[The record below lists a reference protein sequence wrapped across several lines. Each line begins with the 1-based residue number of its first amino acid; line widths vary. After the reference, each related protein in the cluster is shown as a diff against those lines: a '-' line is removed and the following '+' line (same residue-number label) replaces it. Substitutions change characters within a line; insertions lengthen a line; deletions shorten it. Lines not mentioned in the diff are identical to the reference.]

1 MTAVFSNAPSPPP
14 RVTTAGRRY
23 LALCFPFLPCERMRA
38 QTRRDGDGPAEATRA
53 GAPLVLVDR
62 AGGGLR
68 IVAVDCVAAR
78 LGLAPGLALAD
89 ARARVPRLDVA
100 PLDAA
105 ADAALLGR
113 LAVACG
119 LYTPLV
125 ARAGADALV
134 LDVTGCAHLF
144 GGEAGLVEAATA
156 RMRRFG
162 LTACAALAGAPEAA
176 LALARHTPG
185 RVVPPGGEL
194 AALSPLPVAA
204 LDLDPAVTLA
214 LTRAGLRSLGDLDAR
229 QSAALA
235 ARFGAA
241 LVDRLDRLLGRR
253 DVRITPLRAPPEL
266 MAERHF
272 AEPIARLEDVTD
284 ALARLTQDLCEAL
297 EARGR
302 GARRL
307 EATFFRADGVTR
319 RLALRAAAPTREAA
333 TLMRLMKLEL
343 ERLADPLDPG
353 YGFDALRL
361 AVTRSE
367 TLAPAQTRLDG
378 EAERQAGEKALAE
391 LVGRLA
397 ARFGGERVMRF
408 APCDTHDPVRAAVR
422 VPALGVDTP
431 PARWPEP
438 PPGEPPLRPLTL
450 FATPQPIEVVAE
462 TPDGPPLRFRW
473 RRVLH
478 QTMRAE
484 GPERIA
490 PEWWRADAAPATR
503 DYYRV
508 EDAQG
513 RRFWLFRE
521 GFYDDPGA
529 PPRWRLHGLFA

>member
-1 MTAVFSNAPSPPP
+1 M
-14 RVTTAGRRY
+14 G
-23 LALCFPFLPCERMRA
+23 A
-38 QTRRDGDGPAEATRA
+38 QTRRDGAGPAEAARA
-53 GAPLVLVDR
+53 EAPRAEAPLVLVDR

-68 IVAVDCVAAR
+68 IVAVDRAAAR

-89 ARARVPRLDVA
+89 ARARVPALDVA

-113 LAVACG
+113 LAAACG

-162 LTACAALAGAPEAA
+162 LTARAALAGAPEAA
-176 LALARHTPG
+176 QALARHMSGPAPG
-185 RVVPPGGEL
+185 RIVPPGGEG

-214 LTRAGLRSLGDLDAR
+214 LTRAGLRTLGDLDAR

-253 DVRITPLRAPPEL
+253 DGRITPLRAPPEL

-272 AEPIARLEDVTD
+272 AEPIARIEDVTD

-319 RLALRAAAPTREAA
+319 RLALRAAAPTRAAA
-333 TLMRLMKLEL
+333 TLMRLTKLEL

-361 AVTRSE
+361 SVTRSE

-378 EAERQAGEKALAE
+378 EEERQAGERALAE

-397 ARFGGERVMRF
+397 ARFGGDRVMRF
-408 APCDTHDPVRAAVR
+408 VPCETHDPARAVAR
-422 VPALGVDTP
+422 VSAIGAAP

-438 PPGEPPLRPLTL
+438 PAGEPPLRPLTL

-478 QTMRAE
+478 QTVRAE